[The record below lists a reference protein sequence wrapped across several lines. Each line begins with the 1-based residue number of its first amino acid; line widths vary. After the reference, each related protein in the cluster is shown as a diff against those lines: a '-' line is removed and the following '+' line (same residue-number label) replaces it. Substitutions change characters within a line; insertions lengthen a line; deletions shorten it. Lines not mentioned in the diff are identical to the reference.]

1 MKNQSQE
8 TKELVKFIST
18 LAGDEAETNEELEK
32 VKKEKLT
39 LEQEKLR
46 LEAELAKL
54 KLEIET
60 LNRQVEEQKTAS
72 AALKQQLE
80 DKKKVDKKVKL
91 NNLECGFPGEA
102 IIRQGQKLFTIA
114 HVPQYY
120 EFTFEFCI
128 NRNCFRIIQYFVYI
142 T

>member
-1 MKNQSQE
+1 VAIIKVKNQSQE

-80 DKKKVDKKVKL
+80 DKEKA
-91 NNLECGFPGEA
+91 LEKAKEGKSRYMWN
-102 IIRQGQKLFTIA
+102 IYLLF
-114 HVPQYY
+114 
-120 EFTFEFCI
+120 
-128 NRNCFRIIQYFVYI
+128 YI
-142 T
+142 